1 MDQEPQTVVRMGE
14 LSVSSTP
21 GHVLT
26 SIGLGSCIGLVLL
39 EPARPLA
46 GLAHIVL
53 PTSNGRPDPAG
64 GRFADQA
71 VPALL
76 EQMALIGALRSRL
89 QAVLAGGAQIIAAG
103 GSSLL
108 DIGGRNERAARE
120 ALEQSGVAV
129 EAAATGGRTGRTL
142 RVYVG
147 SGVVTVREPGEP
159 EVEIFSNA
167 AIAGRSR

>member
-76 EQMALIGALRSRL
+76 EQMATQAEERGQSGAAS
-89 QAVLAGGAQIIAAG
+89 AF
-103 GSSLL
+103 
-108 DIGGRNERAARE
+108 RARGDTARDNARQVRE
-120 ALEQSGVAV
+120 ALEHAV
-129 EAAATGGRTGRTL
+129 SA
-142 RVYVG
+142 
-147 SGVVTVREPGEP
+147 TVRGLGDP
-159 EVEIFSNA
+159 A
-167 AIAGRSR
+167 APNHEETVA